1 LEGNVQIPR
10 ELVAANA
17 VALLVLVLAMLFG
30 WREAA
35 LFGLVTLVI
44 MNLLVVLRG
53 RQARHPTGPE
63 EPEAPLEE
71 REGEERE

>member
-1 LEGNVQIPR
+1 VRVPR

-17 VALLVLVLAMLFG
+17 AALLVLVLAMLLG
-30 WREAA
+30 WHEAA

-53 RQARHPTGPE
+53 RQARHPTVPKEPE
-63 EPEAPLEE
+63 ESLEE
-71 REGEERE
+71 REREEHD